1 MARGQKAILAEA
13 MSALAWIVRARD
25 QVILM
30 AVDRV
35 AANRDLVGV
44 GLVVF
49 VVLRRIATVHPE
61 CSSSRPLTAA
71 RMAAVTVVAVVLP
84 LHG

>member
-1 MARGQKAILAEA
+1 MARGQKAILTEA
-13 MSALAWIVRARD
+13 MSALALNVRVRD
-25 QVILM
+25 QAILM

-44 GLVVF
+44 VLVVF

-61 CSSSRPLTAA
+61 CSSRPLTAA

>member
-1 MARGQKAILAEA
+1 MARGQKAILTEA
-13 MSALAWIVRARD
+13 MSALAWIVKARD
-25 QVILM
+25 QMILM

-61 CSSSRPLTAA
+61 WSSRPHTAA
-71 RMAAVTVVAVVLP
+71 RMAAVTVVEVVLP
-84 LHG
+84 LRG